1 MADLQK
7 NNDIKKIRLEYENK
21 LKNKNEEIF
30 KLHNKIS
37 LLLNKIE
44 YLENKINEIAS
55 NEIKQNNNKSINEK
69 NNEYIISKTLRVNN
83 TSNIFSNKDMNKSV
97 NVVHSRTK
105 KKKIFSKNFTSSFI
119 KQSNNS
125 KETYFIKKI
134 NNNTFG
140 ESVNNFI
147 FNINESSSNRSNIY
161 NILDKFS
168 SNKTITSE
176 KIKIQKKLEEYHELI
191 DKKLNRLINKGNY
204 CPSTNSVKTIGI
216 RLKLYNKEGRLI
228 SNNLK
233 KNYESVYEILT
244 NRIKYT
250 SNRSQR
256 NINRKNI

>member
-69 NNEYIISKTLRVNN
+69 NNEYIISKTLRGNN

-119 KQSNNS
+119 
-125 KETYFIKKI
+125 
-134 NNNTFG
+134 
-140 ESVNNFI
+140 
-147 FNINESSSNRSNIY
+147 
-161 NILDKFS
+161 NIL
-168 SNKTITSE
+168 
-176 KIKIQKKLEEYHELI
+176 
-191 DKKLNRLINKGNY
+191 NY
-204 CPSTNSVKTIGI
+204 
-216 RLKLYNKEGRLI
+216 
-228 SNNLK
+228 
-233 KNYESVYEILT
+233 
-244 NRIKYT
+244 
-250 SNRSQR
+250 
-256 NINRKNI
+256 

>member
-69 NNEYIISKTLRVNN
+69 NNEYIISKTLRGNN

-147 FNINESSSNRSNIY
+147 FNINENGSNRSNIY

-191 DKKLNRLINKGNY
+191 DKKLNRLINKGKY

-244 NRIKYT
+244 NRIKCT

>member
-69 NNEYIISKTLRVNN
+69 NNEYIISKTLRGNN

-147 FNINESSSNRSNIY
+147 FNINESNSNRSNIY

-191 DKKLNRLINKGNY
+191 DKKLNRLINKGKY
-204 CPSTNSVKTIGI
+204 CQSINSVKTIGI

-233 KNYESVYEILT
+233 KNYESVYEIL
-244 NRIKYT
+244 IEKIFEIYYW
-250 SNRSQR
+250 
-256 NINRKNI
+256 

>member
-69 NNEYIISKTLRVNN
+69 NNEYIISKTLRGNN

-147 FNINESSSNRSNIY
+147 FNINEDSYKKANLY
-161 NILDKFS
+161 NIIDKFS
-168 SNKTITSE
+168 SNRTISSE

-191 DKKLNRLINKGNY
+191 DKKLNRLINKGKY

-244 NRIKYT
+244 NRIKCT
-250 SNRSQR
+250 SNKSQR